1 MNSVLFQSAR
11 RFPDSIAM
19 SMKIGYRTR
28 SFTYAQTYDLARKFA
43 VFLTNK
49 QVHQGD
55 NVLLMASNSP
65 YWVLVY
71 WGTIMNSSVIVPLNV
86 QMVPSTVRS
95 IIQQTEAK
103 VIIASRRQEFSSEI
117 LGSCEVLYIED
128 FEDLVKDIN
137 PEKFIQKNVCDD
149 DIAQIMYTSGTTGD
163 PKGVMMTHRN
173 LSAVLGELSRI
184 IQLKPKNDTL
194 ISVLPLSHIFEQI
207 IGMVFPFS
215 LGIHVVYPHA
225 RSALVQLMRE
235 NKVSKIVA
243 VPEFLHLF
251 MARMK
256 HEFEEKKLESLLHF
270 MRSTSRAI
278 NSKLF
283 SRLLFWPVLRKLGG
297 RLNTVASGGAPLD
310 PALEQ
315 EWEDFGII
323 VLQGYGMTEASP
335 IITTNT
341 FEERKVGSVGKPIL
355 LVNLKIADD
364 GEILVK
370 GENIFK
376 GYYKNPTLTAA
387 AFTEDGWFKTG
398 DVGALDEDG
407 FLFLKGRKKYMI
419 LTAGGQNVF
428 PEDIE
433 AVLNAQ
439 EGVIDSCVYGDEIAP
454 GVTEIVAVCLLNEN
468 APSLDAIVAHANQ
481 QLASYQHINN
491 WHEWLEQD
499 FPRSAVRKIKKEDVK
514 KVIKQRGVIGDKQQT
529 HATVSTL
536 QRIVS
541 QVTGMPIDAVTDSAL
556 LVKDLKLDSLT
567 RIELV
572 ARIEED
578 LGRSVQE
585 SSITQK
591 TTYADLNKLVAEA
604 SSHVKKRTLSTWPRS
619 KLVQLIRPFFQEL
632 FILVVRPRLTLKVTG
647 IENLESIN
655 SPVLFMPNH
664 LTLFDSLA
672 LIWALPLRFRSSIS
686 FAAGED
692 VLYEKYKHFAT
703 LVELAFNSFPLPR
716 KESGDIQFGLSNIG
730 QMLDSGYSVVIY
742 PEGKMSESG
751 QLQPL
756 KDGAGLVAVTMGA
769 PVVPVK
775 LKNVRELVGYNKM
788 YPHTSGQIE
797 VVFGKPLYID
807 PKSSIEEAKK
817 IIKQALE
824 QL

>member
-1 MNSVLFQSAR
+1 MNSVLLQSAR
-11 RFPDSIAM
+11 KYPDSVAM

-28 SFTYAQTYDLARKFA
+28 SFTYAQTFDLARKFA
-43 VFLTNK
+43 LFLTQKNI
-49 QVHQGD
+49 HQGD
-55 NVLLMASNSP
+55 NILLMATNSP
-65 YWVLVY
+65 YWVLAY
-71 WGTIMNSSVIVPLNV
+71 WGTILNSSVIVPLNV
-86 QMVPSTVRS
+86 QMVSSTVRS

-103 VIIASRRQEFSSEI
+103 IIIATRRQEFSSDA
-117 LGSCEVLYIED
+117 LGSCEVVYLED
-128 FEDLVKDIN
+128 FEELVKNFNVED
-137 PEKFIQKNVCDD
+137 FIQKNVCED

-163 PKGVMMTHRN
+163 PKGVMMTHKN
-173 LSAVLGELSRI
+173 LSAVLGELARI
-184 IQLKPKNDTL
+184 IQLKPQNDTL
-194 ISVLPLSHIFEQI
+194 VSVLPLSHIFEQI

-256 HEFEEKKLESLLHF
+256 HEFEEKKLDSLLNF
-270 MRSTSRAI
+270 LRSISRAI
-278 NSKLF
+278 NLKIF
-283 SRLLFWPVLRKLGG
+283 SRFLFWPVLRKLGG

-315 EWEDFGII
+315 EWEDFGVV

-335 IITTNT
+335 LITTNA
-341 FEERKVGSVGKPIL
+341 FKERKVGSVGKPIL
-355 LVNLKIADD
+355 LVDLKIADD

-376 GYYKNPTLTAA
+376 GYYKNPALTAA

-398 DVGALDEDG
+398 DVGVLDKDG

-433 AVLNAQ
+433 NVLNQQ

-454 GVTEIVAVCLLNEN
+454 GVTEIVAVCLLKEG
-468 APSLDAIVAHANQ
+468 APSLDAIIARANE

-491 WHEWLEQD
+491 WHDWLEQD

-514 KVIKQRGVIGDKQQT
+514 KVIKQRSVTEDKQQV
-529 HATVSTL
+529 HVAVSTL

-541 QVTGMPIDAVTDSAL
+541 QVTGMPIEAVTDNAL

-578 LGRSVQE
+578 LGRSIQE
-585 SSITQK
+585 SLITQK
-591 TTYADLNKLVAEA
+591 TTYADLNKLMADA

-619 KLVQLIRPFFQEL
+619 KFVQLIRPFFQEL
-632 FILVVRPRLTLKVTG
+632 FIFVVRPRLTLKVTG
-647 IENLESIN
+647 LENIKSMTG
-655 SPVLFMPNH
+655 PFLFMPNH

-672 LIWALPLRFRSSIS
+672 LIWALPLKFRSSIS

-692 VLYEKYKHFAT
+692 VLYERYKHFAG
-703 LVELAFNSFPLPR
+703 LIELSFNSFPLPR

-730 QMLDSGYSVVIY
+730 QMLDSGYSVVIF

-756 KDGAGLVAVTMGA
+756 KDGAGLIAITMGV

-775 LKNVRELVGYNKM
+775 LKNVRELIGYNKM

-797 VVFGKPLYID
+797 VVFGKPLCID
-807 PKSSIEEAKK
+807 PKTSIEEAKR
-817 IIKQALE
+817 IIKEALE
-824 QL
+824 AL